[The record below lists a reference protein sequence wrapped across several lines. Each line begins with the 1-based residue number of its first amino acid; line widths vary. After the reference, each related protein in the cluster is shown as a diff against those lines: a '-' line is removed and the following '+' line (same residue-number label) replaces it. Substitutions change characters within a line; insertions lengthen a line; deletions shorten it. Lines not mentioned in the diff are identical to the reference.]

1 MIKKPKTIAQ
11 IATLDQPA
19 PKSNDI
25 RPSFATAMDWLQGRY
40 PELQDAIAAR
50 AEVGYQRYN
59 TYLQPSNGRCPSID
73 GLQETLDDMNYLAQ
87 EWVEAMTSNSPLE
100 SEIMEDFWAAAAIAN
115 RQLKRA
121 MVKNEIDT

>member
-1 MIKKPKTIAQ
+1 MQIAQ
-11 IATLDQPA
+11 LAILEQPA

-50 AEVGYQRYN
+50 AEVGFKRYG
-59 TYLQPSNGRCPSID
+59 TYLQPDNGRCPCID
-73 GLQETLDDMNYLAQ
+73 GFQETLDNMNYLAQ

-100 SEIMEDFWAAAAIAN
+100 AEIMEDFWAAAAIAN

-121 MVKNEIDT
+121 MVKNGTDT